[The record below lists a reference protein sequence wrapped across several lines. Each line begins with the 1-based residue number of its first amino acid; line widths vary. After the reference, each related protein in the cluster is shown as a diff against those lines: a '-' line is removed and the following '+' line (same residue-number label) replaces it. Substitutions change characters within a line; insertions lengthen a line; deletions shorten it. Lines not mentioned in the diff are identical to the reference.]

1 MSTASAARLPDHFPA
16 GTKFV
21 VEGEDAAD
29 GGVRIVK
36 RYLVYPDG
44 RTLDL
49 LAGAPRLFDCSARRK
64 SGATRHRRIAPD
76 CKNRAVLQ

>member
-1 MSTASAARLPDHFPA
+1 MSGATARLPSRFPA

-21 VEGEDAAD
+21 VEGEDAPG

-44 RTLDL
+44 TKVDL
-49 LAGAPRLFDCSARRK
+49 LAGAPRHFECATRRAAGTARR
-64 SGATRHRRIAPD
+64 R
-76 CKNRAVLQ
+76 RAVPQAENRTALQ

>member
-1 MSTASAARLPDHFPA
+1 MPAATARLPSRFPA

-29 GGVRIVK
+29 GGVRIVA

-44 RTLDL
+44 TQVDL
-49 LAGAPRLFDCSARRK
+49 LAGAPRRFDCRARRTV
-64 SGATRHRRIAPD
+64 GATRHRRAAQH
-76 CKNRAVLQ
+76 RESAFALQ

>member
-1 MSTASAARLPDHFPA
+1 MSATPRLPSRFPA

-29 GGVRIVK
+29 GGVHIVA

-44 RTLDL
+44 TKINL
-49 LAGAPRLFDCSARRK
+49 LVGARGRVACCALTTAR
-64 SGATRHRRIAPD
+64 ATRHRRAAQH
-76 CKNRAVLQ
+76 RESALALQ